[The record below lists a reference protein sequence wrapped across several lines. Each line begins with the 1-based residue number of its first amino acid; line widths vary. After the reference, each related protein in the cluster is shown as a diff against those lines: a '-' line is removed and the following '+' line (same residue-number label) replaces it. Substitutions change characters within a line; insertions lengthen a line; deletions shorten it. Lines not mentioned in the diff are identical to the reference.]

1 MIKRI
6 LFTLFLF
13 GAVLYASWWLAL
25 LVAICG
31 AFYFPQYYE
40 VIILGVFADIFYGT
54 PGGIFVGYGAEG
66 LIVGVTLFVV
76 LERIKRELR

>member
-6 LFTLFLF
+6 LFTLFLL
-13 GAVLYASWWLAL
+13 GAVLYASWWLVL
-25 LVAICG
+25 LVAIFG

-54 PGGIFVGYGAEG
+54 PGGMFVGYGAQG
-66 LIVGVTLFVV
+66 LIAGVALFIV